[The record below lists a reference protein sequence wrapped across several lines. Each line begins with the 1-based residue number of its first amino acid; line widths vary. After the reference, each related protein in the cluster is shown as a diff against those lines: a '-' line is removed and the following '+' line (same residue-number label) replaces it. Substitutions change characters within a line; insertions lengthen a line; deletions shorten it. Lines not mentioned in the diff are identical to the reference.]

1 MARSSPTAQHEQPT
15 ASLPAERA
23 ALRIV
28 ESSTHPN
35 AASTDAVVTSQVIRD
50 LYRRLDRIEQ
60 MLRILPVLVAQ
71 TADPTHLSVEG
82 AARVLGVSTKTIRR
96 RIESG
101 TLTLETIP
109 GTRKTGV
116 RVDEIYDGA
125 WVPLTLSRR
134 LLDEERR
141 ELQELKRKS
150 R

>member
-1 MARSSPTAQHEQPT
+1 MPGPPSTAQHEPPA
-15 ASLPAERA
+15 ASLSGDHG

-28 ESSTHPN
+28 ESSTQQP
-35 AASTDAVVTSQVIRD
+35 AASTDAVVMSQVIRD
-50 LYRRLDRIEQ
+50 LYGRLDRIEQ
-60 MLRILPVLVAQ
+60 MLRILPILIAQ

-125 WVPLTLSRR
+125 WVPLALSRR

-141 ELQELKRKS
+141 ELEELKRKS

>member
-1 MARSSPTAQHEQPT
+1 MKHAHAAMSDPPAGAAPVDQ
-15 ASLPAERA
+15 AS
-23 ALRIV
+23 LRIV
-28 ESSTHPN
+28 ESTTQPG
-35 AASTDAVVTSQVIRD
+35 AASTDAVVAWQVIRD

-60 MLRILPVLVAQ
+60 LLRILPILVAQ

-96 RIESG
+96 RIASG

-125 WVPLTLSRR
+125 WVPLALSRK
-134 LLDEERR
+134 LLDKERC
-141 ELQELKRKS
+141 ELEELKRKS

>member
-1 MARSSPTAQHEQPT
+1 VKGTHKVELPGDRS
-15 ASLPAERA
+15 

-28 ESSTHPN
+28 ESSAQPG
-35 AASTDAVVTSQVIRD
+35 AAPTDAVVAWQVIHD
-50 LYRRLDRIEQ
+50 LYMRLDRIEQ
-60 MLRILPVLVAQ
+60 MLRILPILVAQ

-96 RIESG
+96 RVESG
-101 TLTLETIP
+101 TLTLESIP

-125 WVPLTLSRR
+125 WVPLALSRR

-141 ELQELKRKS
+141 ELEELKRKS

>member
-1 MARSSPTAQHEQPT
+1 MKRAYGAMSDVQARAVPVDQVS
-15 ASLPAERA
+15 
-23 ALRIV
+23 LRIV
-28 ESSTHPN
+28 ESSTQPG
-35 AASTDAVVTSQVIRD
+35 AASTDAVVAWQVVHD
-50 LYRRLDRIEQ
+50 LYRRLNRIEQ
-60 MLRILPVLVAQ
+60 LLRILPILVAQ

-96 RIESG
+96 RIASG

-125 WVPLTLSRR
+125 WVPLALSRQ
-134 LLDEERR
+134 LLEDEQR
-141 ELQELKRKS
+141 ELEQLKRKS

>member
-1 MARSSPTAQHEQPT
+1 MVKHPTIARLDEPTAP
-15 ASLPAERA
+15 LLAERS
-23 ALRIV
+23 ALRVV
-28 ESSTHPN
+28 ESSTQQP
-35 AASTDAVVTSQVIRD
+35 AASTDAVVMSQVIRD

-60 MLRILPVLVAQ
+60 MLRILPILIAQ
-71 TADPTHLSVEG
+71 TADPTHLSIEG

-125 WVPLTLSRR
+125 WVPLALSRR
-134 LLDEERR
+134 LLDEERN
-141 ELQELKRKS
+141 ELHELKRKS